1 MIAETGF
8 DCLGFGTIIVLGTSA
23 MSIDIVNL
31 VGTQTGFVHST
42 AHGTHQSSSSWR
54 GFSHVVSVSSTR
66 VTDHLSKDSR
76 PACFG
81 EFQVFEDKCGCCFT
95 HHEAVTGSVERTARP
110 LRIIM
115 AA

>member
-1 MIAETGF
+1 MITEAGF

-31 VGTQTGFVHST
+31 VETQTGFLHST
-42 AHGTHQSSSSWR
+42 AYGTHQSSSSWR
-54 GFSHVVSVSSTR
+54 GFSHMVSVSSTR
-66 VTDHLSKDSR
+66 VTDHLSEDSR
-76 PACFG
+76 SACFG

-95 HHEAVTGSVERTARP
+95 HHEAITGNIEGTTRP
-110 LRIIM
+110 LRIII